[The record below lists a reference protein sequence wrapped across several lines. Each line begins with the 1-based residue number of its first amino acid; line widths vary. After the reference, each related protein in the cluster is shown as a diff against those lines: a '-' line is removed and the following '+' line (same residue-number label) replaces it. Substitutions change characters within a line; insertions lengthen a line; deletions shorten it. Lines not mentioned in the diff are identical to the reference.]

1 MSSDSQ
7 NLRGISR
14 LDQESSG
21 THGWQVRVQR
31 EGVRYGRFFSD
42 YEWGGTENALNL
54 AIQFRDKIISHHER
68 ISQSPPDRSLRSHQ
82 TAGAR
87 NQSGVVG
94 VTRISQRSAKG
105 DEYHFWQAS
114 WTDSEGNR
122 QIVRYSVLKLG
133 DEKAFELACIAREK
147 ALKP

>member
-14 LDQESSG
+14 LDQESTG
-21 THGWQVRVQR
+21 THGWQVRIQR
-31 EGVRYGRFFSD
+31 KGVRYGRFFSD
-42 YEWGGTENALNL
+42 HEWGGGEHALVI
-54 AIQFRDKIISHHER
+54 AIQFRDKVIAHQERLNSIRRHEN
-68 ISQSPPDRSLRSHQ
+68 
-82 TAGAR
+82 AGAR

-114 WTDSEGNR
+114 WTDNGGSR
-122 QIVRYSVLKLG
+122 RTVRYSVLKLG
-133 DEKAFELACIAREK
+133 DELAFEMACVAREE
-147 ALKP
+147 ALKA